1 MGIEPMEAAPLACLD
16 EPAAR
21 GLARLRAWLVDRLK
35 RRALK
40 HLHRTRSG
48 ELLVLRMCLIA
59 ERATEAT
66 LHEDLAPQAPDWL
79 QKQIAWHL
87 AEEQTHVRLFA
98 DEITKR
104 GAPVDLSAKPDWI
117 SARKI
122 ARWRA
127 LALRYAPRFQA
138 GVLVPTYAVGMCAEQ
153 MATRVVKRH
162 VETIGDAHPLA
173 PVLHQVLHDEDK
185 HVRLC
190 RATLQR
196 AVRPAEQAALAALL
210 AEVRAIDRGWGVRG
224 ALWMYA
230 AGLAYRLR
238 PGEPTG
244 VQAAA

>member
-1 MGIEPMEAAPLACLD
+1 MGVEPAVLACLD
-16 EPAAR
+16 APPAR
-21 GLARLRAWLVDRLK
+21 GLARLRAWLVDRIK

-104 GAPVDLSAKPDWI
+104 GACVDLNAKPDWI

-127 LALRYAPRFQA
+127 LALRYAPRFEA
-138 GVLVPTYAVGMCAEQ
+138 GLLIPTYAVGMCAEQ

-196 AVRPAEQAALAALL
+196 AVRPEEQAALAALL

-238 PGEPTG
+238 PGEPAG
-244 VQAAA
+244 VQTAA